1 MSNKPR
7 LGRGLETIF
16 GPAPKTDTKKPEETA
31 SGDVWKDAKALARA
45 EPRITLVSPKAKA
58 LLLYLRKTQ
67 PEFNIS
73 KVSASL
79 IEESLAS
86 KYPELWKKNI
96 LT

>member
-1 MSNKPR
+1 VSKKPR

-16 GPAPKTDTKKPEETA
+16 GPPPTKSQEKPEAAT
-31 SGDVWKDAKALARA
+31 GDAWKDAQTLAQA

-79 IEESLAS
+79 IEDSLAS
-86 KYPELWKKNI
+86 KYPELWKKI
-96 LT
+96 EHG